1 MLKKPW
7 IRTGILTSNHNTEK
21 LHKKYLTQKRFL
33 INKVL
38 HEIFKRNRNTIK
50 KTPMDTKLITSTIT
64 SSRAKM
70 T

>member
-7 IRTGILTSNHNTEK
+7 IRTGILISNHYKEK
-21 LHKKYLTQKRFL
+21 LHKKYLIQKRFL
-33 INKVL
+33 INEVL
-38 HEIFKRNRNTIK
+38 HDIFKRNRNTIK
-50 KTPMDTKLITSTIT
+50 KTLMDTKLITSTII